1 MIRQRFF
8 RDASEVFQ
16 SQIYTRTDLN
26 VIGSEPICFEAKE
39 TETKKK
45 ERKKR
50 RKTNLKS
57 KIYYGLSKIK
67 L

>member
-39 TETKKK
+39 TRPTE
-45 ERKKR
+45 
-50 RKTNLKS
+50 
-57 KIYYGLSKIK
+57 
-67 L
+67 